1 VTTLDD
7 ARGAERDAGA
17 PIVIAIAGRPN
28 AGKSTLFNRLLRRQK
43 AIVHDSPGVTRDENR
58 GSLTR
63 DGRRFEIVDTGGI
76 EDQAEPGQLAARVHE
91 RSLATIARAD
101 QIIYVLD
108 GRAGLSPADV
118 AVARRIRTLGL
129 PAIFAVNKVDRPNQE
144 GRLIDFLELG
154 EADLVAVSAAHGLGV
169 DELWRR
175 IDEAFPPPPRAARDD
190 DADAPRAP
198 AGRRAAARERAAA
211 RSARAEQERAAGDDA
226 DDADSAPGEAA
237 TADAAPPR
245 IALVGRPNVGKSSLL
260 NALVGFERSL
270 VDSTPGTTRDAVD
283 VTIEHAGRR
292 YVVVDTAG
300 LRRPSKISEAI
311 ESHAA
316 SASLRALMR
325 TEVAI
330 LVLDAKV
337 GVTDQDLRLAD
348 LAWRRGRGLIV
359 AVNKADLAPQ
369 LATEQCHDTIA
380 KRLPQWP
387 PLPVLRLSALQGT
400 GLRGLLQAVDTV
412 VASFRR
418 RVPTARLNDVVR
430 AAVAAHPP
438 PTEHGRVV
446 KIQYATQASAS
457 PPHVV
462 LFGTQH
468 VPLPT
473 AWLRYLTH
481 RLRDEFGLIGVPL
494 KVSVRQRTSRRDEP
508 VPGAAPPAR
517 GGAKPRTGAAAKPK
531 ARVPVRAKAKPGAT
545 PAPRKK
551 GLAAQKKKPAP
562 QRARK
567 PKRR

>member
-1 VTTLDD
+1 MTGGGGEGAVRPAD
-7 ARGAERDAGA
+7 A
-17 PIVIAIAGRPN
+17 PVVVAIAGRPN

-58 GSLTR
+58 AVVRR

-76 EDQAEPGQLAARVHE
+76 EEQAETGRLAGRVHA
-91 RSLATIARAD
+91 RSLEAIARAD
-101 QIIYVLD
+101 QVVYVLD

-118 AVARRIRTLGL
+118 AVARRIRALGV
-129 PAIFAVNKVDRPNQE
+129 PAIFAVNKIDRPNQD

-175 IDEAFPPPPRAARDD
+175 IEERFPPLPEEPDDRAAN
-190 DADAPRAP
+190 ADASADEEH
-198 AGRRAAARERAAA
+198 AGGDEDEIAA
-211 RSARAEQERAAGDDA
+211 
-226 DDADSAPGEAA
+226 
-237 TADAAPPR
+237 ADAAPAR

-260 NALVGFERSL
+260 NRLVGYERSL

-283 VTIEHAGRR
+283 VTIEHAGKR

-300 LRRPSKISEAI
+300 LRRPSRIAEAI

-316 SASLRALMR
+316 SASLRALTR
-325 TEVAI
+325 SEVAI

-359 AVNKADLAPQ
+359 AVNKADLAPE
-369 LATEQCHDTIA
+369 LATEQCHGVIA
-380 KRLPQWP
+380 ERLPQWP
-387 PLPVLRLSALQGT
+387 PLPVLRVSAQEGT
-400 GLRGLLQAVDTV
+400 GLRGLFAAIDTV

-430 AAVAAHPP
+430 AAVGAHPP

-446 KIQYATQASAS
+446 KLLYATQASAS

-462 LFGTQH
+462 LFGSQNEQ
-468 VPLPT
+468 LPT
-473 AWLRYLTH
+473 TYVRYLTH
-481 RLRDEFGLIGVPL
+481 RLRDEFALVGVPL
-494 KVSVRQRTSRRDEP
+494 KITVRRREGRRDEP
-508 VPGAAPPAR
+508 PPGAEAKPPRKGAR
-517 GGAKPRTGAAAKPK
+517 PRTGPKAKARPKPRVAAKANAKGK
-531 ARVPVRAKAKPGAT
+531 AA
-545 PAPRKK
+545 PAARPKK
-551 GLAAQKKKPAP
+551 GKIKPKKKPAP
-562 QRARK
+562 PRARR
-567 PKRR
+567 PRAR

>member
-1 VTTLDD
+1 MTTRDPQL
-7 ARGAERDAGA
+7 ERDREPATRTADA

-43 AIVHDSPGVTRDENR
+43 AIVYDTPGVTRDENR
-58 GSLTR
+58 GTVLR
-63 DGRRFEIVDTGGI
+63 GGRRFEIVDTGGI

-144 GRLIDFLELG
+144 TRLIDFLELG

-175 IDEAFPPPPRAARDD
+175 IDERFPPLPPAEDESED
-190 DADAPRAP
+190 EVEEKPRLS
-198 AGRRAAARERAAA
+198 RRAAARARAAA
-211 RSARAEQERAAGDDA
+211 RQDDA
-226 DDADSAPGEAA
+226 ED
-237 TADAAPPR
+237 ADAAAAAAEAASAAPAR
-245 IALVGRPNVGKSSLL
+245 IALIGRPNVGKSSLL

-270 VDSTPGTTRDAVD
+270 VDATPGTTRDAVD
-283 VTIEHAGRR
+283 VTIEHAGRQ

-300 LRRPSKISEAI
+300 LRRPSKISEPI
-311 ESHAA
+311 ESYAA
-316 SASLRALMR
+316 KSSLRALLR
-325 TEVAI
+325 SEVAI

-359 AVNKADLAPQ
+359 AVNKADLAPE

-400 GLRGLLQAVDTV
+400 GLRALFQAVDTV
-412 VASFRR
+412 VASYRR
-418 RVPTARLNDVVR
+418 RVPTARLNEVVR

-438 PTEHGRVV
+438 PTEQGRVV
-446 KIQYATQASAS
+446 KIQYATQPSAS
-457 PPHVV
+457 PPNVV

-468 VPLPT
+468 APLPA

-481 RLRDEFGLIGVPL
+481 RLREEFGLIGVPL
-494 KVSVRQRTSRRDEP
+494 EVRVRQRTSRREEP
-508 VPGAAPPAR
+508 VPAAGATPR
-517 GGAKPRTGAAAKPK
+517 SGAKPRTGSGARPK
-531 ARVPVRAKAKPGAT
+531 ARVPVAAKAKAKGGKTGAAT
-545 PAPRKK
+545 KKK
-551 GLAAQKKKPAP
+551 GIVARKKKPAP
-562 QRARK
+562 PRARK
-567 PKRR
+567 SRGR